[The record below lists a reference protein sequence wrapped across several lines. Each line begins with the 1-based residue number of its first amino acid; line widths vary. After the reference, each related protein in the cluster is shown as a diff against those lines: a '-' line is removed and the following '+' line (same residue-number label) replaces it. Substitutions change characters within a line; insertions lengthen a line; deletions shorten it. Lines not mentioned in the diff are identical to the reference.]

1 MHNTWVFPYLALAPH
16 PEKLSCS
23 DDPICN
29 LMRLG
34 GGDFSSLN
42 NAIILIKVMI
52 IILFTVGL
60 VMAFGAISHK
70 ISFREPREV
79 NFKVALCS
87 CC

>member
-1 MHNTWVFPYLALAPH
+1 
-16 PEKLSCS
+16 
-23 DDPICN
+23 
-29 LMRLG
+29 MRLG

-42 NAIILIKVMI
+42 NAIILLIISI

-70 ISFREPREV
+70 ISFREPWEV
-79 NFKVALCS
+79 NFQVALCS